1 MFKERY
7 EWKLNL
13 HGPDHSGTKRLNV
26 RWKRSRPSRR
36 KGPTAMST
44 EYDYYGRNIRAA
56 CSRCAELFRLP
67 QLNCNGGR
75 RMCSP
80 CLSMYERQL
89 AADQERADRADAML
103 LHWHAGGPPW
113 TGRPLRGL
121 WEAMLRGK
129 FEAWRARMRTYRP
142 LPAGFCVGGCGDSC
156 YCLVIQR
163 DQQ

>member
-1 MFKERY
+1 
-7 EWKLNL
+7 
-13 HGPDHSGTKRLNV
+13 
-26 RWKRSRPSRR
+26 
-36 KGPTAMST
+36 MST

-80 CLSMYERQL
+80 CLSMYERQW
-89 AADQERADRADAML
+89 AAEQERADRADAML

-156 YCLVIQR
+156 YHPVIRR